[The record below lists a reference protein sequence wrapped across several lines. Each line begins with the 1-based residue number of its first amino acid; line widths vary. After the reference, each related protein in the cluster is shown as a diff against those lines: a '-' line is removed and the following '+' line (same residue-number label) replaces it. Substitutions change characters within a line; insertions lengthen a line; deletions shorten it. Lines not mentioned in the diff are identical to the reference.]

1 MSDPA
6 QEQEAAPAPAA
17 APAPSRLVR
26 WAPTLAGL
34 ALAGVG
40 FGALGVAQSQVEIT
54 VRPPEAPAEGPDPLA
69 LLRDDVATLQA
80 DLSALSKGLGANLEQ
95 LARGLDGASAERDDE
110 QAQQLAQLQQRLRT
124 LERAGNTRAQRLAQQ
139 LAALRAELAQRGAA
153 PVASE
158 ETPLAQA
165 PAPEPIPEPA
175 PEPEPAEPAPAE
187 PGEPEPAPKK
197 KRGLFSFKLAGGG
210 PDFSQRQRY
219 QVIASLSRVGFDAKS
234 TLHDF
239 SGVTS
244 KVRGWLT
251 TRLTGDDAHARGHV
265 EAEVAELKTGVDGR
279 DEEMLKR
286 LDAKTH
292 PKIVFEL
299 SRLEAKQSDTKA
311 RTYSGLAHGAFR
323 IHGKRKEVTVPVEI
337 EVDRSR
343 RLVAKGEVGL
353 QLTDFGIEPPSVAG
367 AINMENEIKVWL
379 SLRLRSLGQAEAD
392 Q

>member
-6 QEQEAAPAPAA
+6 QGGSAPAA

-34 ALAGVG
+34 ALVGVG

-80 DLSALSKGLGANLEQ
+80 DLSALSKGLGTNLEQ
-95 LARGLDGASAERDDE
+95 LARGLDRASAERDDE
-110 QAQQLAQLQQRLRT
+110 QARQLTKLQQRLRT
-124 LERAGNTRAQRLAQQ
+124 LERAENARAQRLAQQ

-165 PAPEPIPEPA
+165 PAPEPSPEPA
-175 PEPEPAEPAPAE
+175 SEPELEAASEP
-187 PGEPEPAPKK
+187 EPEPAPKQ

-210 PDFSQRQRY
+210 PDFAQRQRY

-265 EAEVAELKTGVDGR
+265 EAEVAGLKTGVEGR

-299 SRLEAKQSDTKA
+299 SRLEAKQSDAKA
-311 RTYSGLAHGAFR
+311 RTYSGLAHGAFQ
-323 IHGKRKEVTVPVEI
+323 IHGKRKEVRVPVQI

-353 QLTDFGIEPPSVAG
+353 KLTDFGIEPPSVAG

>member
-1 MSDPA
+1 LSEPA
-6 QEQEAAPAPAA
+6 QEQGSAPA

-80 DLSALSKGLGANLEQ
+80 DLSALSKGLGTNLEQ
-95 LARGLDGASAERDDE
+95 LARGLDGASAERDDD
-110 QAQQLAQLQQRLRT
+110 QARQLAKLQQRLRT
-124 LERAGNTRAQRLAQQ
+124 LERAGSTRAERLGRE
-139 LAALRAELAQRGAA
+139 LAALRAELAKRGAA

-175 PEPEPAEPAPAE
+175 PEPAEPEPAPE
-187 PGEPEPAPKK
+187 PAEPEPAPKK

-210 PDFSQRQRY
+210 PDFAQRQRY

-265 EAEVAELKTGVDGR
+265 EAEVAGLKTGVEGR

-286 LDAKTH
+286 LEAKTH

-299 SRLEAKQSDTKA
+299 SRLEAKQSDAKA
-311 RTYSGLAHGAFR
+311 RTYSGLAHGAFQ
-323 IHGKRKEVTVPVEI
+323 IHGKRKEVTVPVQI

-353 QLTDFGIEPPSVAG
+353 KLTDFGIDPPSVAG

>member
-6 QEQEAAPAPAA
+6 QEGSAPAA

-80 DLSALSKGLGANLEQ
+80 DLSALSKGLGTNLEQ

-110 QAQQLAQLQQRLRT
+110 QARQLTKLQQRLRT
-124 LERAGNTRAQRLAQQ
+124 LERAENARAQRLAQQ

-165 PAPEPIPEPA
+165 PAPEPSPEPA
-175 PEPEPAEPAPAE
+175 SEPEPEAAS
-187 PGEPEPAPKK
+187 EPEPAPKQ

-210 PDFSQRQRY
+210 PDFAQRQRY

-265 EAEVAELKTGVDGR
+265 EAEVAGLKTGVEGR
-279 DEEMLKR
+279 DEEMLER

-299 SRLEAKQSDTKA
+299 SRLEAKKSDPKA
-311 RTYSGLAHGAFR
+311 RTYSGLAHGAFQ
-323 IHGKRKEVTVPVEI
+323 IHGKRKEVRVPVQI

-353 QLTDFGIEPPSVAG
+353 KLTDFGIEPPSVAG